1 MFFMKSKR
9 RIHPVPRNWAI
20 RLGGTFFDE
29 GLKRDGP
36 ICILPYRVREI
47 LYPLPVLQCRKNDV
61 RNQIKKE

>member
-1 MFFMKSKR
+1 MKSKR

-36 ICILPYRVREI
+36 
-47 LYPLPVLQCRKNDV
+47 VLQCRKNDA
-61 RNQIKKE
+61 RNQIKKA